1 MLPPG
6 KRTRGHYS
14 LFGIYERVNAT
25 CVRLNA
31 TCTQRSSISNFNF
44 GMAEFDI
51 SMATVFRDYAKIKKI
66 TGVVYDKNESV
77 WKL

>member
-44 GMAEFDI
+44 GAESYD
-51 SMATVFRDYAKIKKI
+51 SNLLKRDGKKRKINNI
-66 TGVVYDKNESV
+66 ESGF
-77 WKL
+77 WGSERLQIL